1 MSFFKKK
8 KDTNKKKEG
17 GPDAARPW
25 EKIRYHSTLRW
36 HLTLFVF
43 FMIMASGCLTILIAL
58 LMLLLFGATPLVIW
72 IVINPIFLSI
82 VLLVICAII
91 ATILTGFLG
100 KYYLRPLK
108 AVSDATKEVR
118 GGNYKVQVRNSSGK
132 TTEMGELIDNFNDM
146 VRELDGI
153 ELFRSDFVNN
163 FSHEF
168 KTPIVSIRGF
178 AKELQLGDLTEEQ
191 RQEYAKIIA
200 EESDRLA
207 KLASDVLELS
217 KVENQQI
224 VGEKTVFYLDE
235 QLRQCILL
243 QEPLWTEKD
252 IEIQPELTEVRFCF
266 NEEML
271 SHVWTNL
278 LNNAIKFTPNGGCVR
293 VFLTEDA
300 DSVSV
305 RIEDT
310 GVGMTKEVQDHIF
323 EKFYQA
329 DPSHH
334 QKGYG
339 IGLSMVDRI
348 VRLAQGSISIES
360 EVGVGTAFT
369 VRLPKSASRS

>member
-1 MSFFKKK
+1 MKPL
-8 KDTNKKKEG
+8 KKE
-17 GPDAARPW
+17 AKKTRTEQKQQW
-25 EKIRYHSTLRW
+25 EKIRYYNTLRW
-36 HLTLFVF
+36 RLTLFVF
-43 FMIMASGCLTILIAL
+43 FMIMASGFLTILISL
-58 LMLLLFGATPLVIW
+58 LLLLLFGATPLVLW

-82 VLLVICAII
+82 VLLLICALI
-91 ATILTGFLG
+91 ATLLTGFLG
-100 KYYLRPLK
+100 KYYLRPIK
-108 AVSDATKEVR
+108 AVSEATKEVR
-118 GGNYKVQVRNSSGK
+118 NGNYKVHVRNPDEK
-132 TTEMGELIDNFNDM
+132 KTEMGELIDNFNNM

-178 AKELQLGDLTEEQ
+178 AKELQLGNLTEEQ
-191 RQEYAKIIA
+191 RLEYATIIA

-217 KVENQQI
+217 KLENQQL
-224 VGEKTVFYLDE
+224 VGERTTFYLDE

-243 QEPLWTEKD
+243 QEPLWTAKSID
-252 IEIQPELTEVRFCF
+252 MQPELSEVRFCF

-278 LNNAIKFTPNGGCVR
+278 LSNAIKFTPHGGSIR
-293 VFLTEDA
+293 VLLTEDEQEI
-300 DSVSV
+300 SV
-305 RIEDT
+305 RIEDS
-310 GVGMTKEVQDHIF
+310 GIGMTKEVQGHIF

-348 VRLAQGSISIES
+348 VRLANGTIQVES
-360 EVGVGTAFT
+360 EPGVGTAFT
-369 VRLPKSASRS
+369 VRLPKSPL